1 MLKQLQETLILL
13 KHFFIA
19 VCLHICNKKVN
30 AAKKRLLWRL
40 FYFILHGWIA
50 LNKDHQKSI

>member
-13 KHFFIA
+13 KHFSIA

-30 AAKKRLLWRL
+30 AAKNVYCGV
-40 FYFILHGWIA
+40 YFILFYMGG
-50 LNKDHQKSI
+50 